1 MMTGIKKYLLVCA
14 IGFISLPTF
23 AQMGGADY
31 DNRVKA
37 KLDEWGVKYEISEKG
52 NFKLVFD
59 MGENRTQLVIINSNT
74 YDYNNIEVREIY
86 STAAKGNKSGDFAH
100 SDLFTLLRDNAD
112 KKIGAWQIDGTE
124 GTYRLNFSLRASAVS
139 GLENLKSMVQ
149 LAAKVADAKEKLLS
163 KGDEF

>member
-1 MMTGIKKYLLVCA
+1 MANLKKTIWLLIFGA
-14 IGFISLPTF
+14 FSMPAF

-31 DNRVKA
+31 DNRVKT

-86 STAAKGNKSGDFAH
+86 STAAKGNKGGDFAH
-100 SDLFTLLRDNAD
+100 NDLFTLLRDNAD
-112 KKIGAWQIDGTE
+112 KKIGAWQIDGTD
-124 GTYRLNFSLRASAVS
+124 GSYRLNFSLRASAVT

-149 LAAKVADAKEKLLS
+149 LAAKVADAKEKVLS